1 MALRRHERIHLQN
14 VRIAVGARRHHFD
27 ERIGIPFL
35 CECDDENC
43 HEFVVLP
50 LGAFD
55 KHSNNDVVLVA
66 AGHTLEHGIHM
77 GAEGDGYEL
86 YKPAGRRQ
94 AAG

>member
-14 VRIAVGARRHHFD
+14 VRISVGARRHHFD

-50 LGAFD
+50 LGDFG
-55 KHSNNDVVLVA
+55 KHSKSHFVLVA
-66 AGHTLEHGIHM
+66 TGHTVEHGIHM
-77 GAEGDGYEL
+77 GEGDGYEL
-86 YKPAGRRQ
+86 YKVNGHQQ